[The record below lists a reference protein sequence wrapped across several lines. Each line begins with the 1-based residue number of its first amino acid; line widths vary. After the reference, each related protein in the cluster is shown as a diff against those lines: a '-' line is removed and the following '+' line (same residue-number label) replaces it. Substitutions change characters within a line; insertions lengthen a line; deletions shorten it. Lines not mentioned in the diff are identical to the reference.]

1 MLILVF
7 QRFGHSRHPKSV
19 CPFFVSIGF
28 LRSKRQVYALSCCS
42 VRSTSCARHATPLW
56 VPRSPADARAALHG
70 MPPWFWQ
77 ALLRWEHGSQPP
89 AEHRGP
95 LKIKLEDS
103 ELGDGKLSLLPFLLF
118 FIVSLDKI
126 TSVSILVL
134 RMQFLGEQKPR
145 SIQSSSQFSHSKHSF
160 FGYWPEYDRLII
172 CGEFSLD
179 KTSVFWHFLVKDIGV
194 FFGDSSAFVRHF
206 GVGRSEEWWLTS
218 LTVASLGGCSG
229 HWGGGTG
236 CWGNGLS
243 RAHGSQIVE
252 VSLLLGMLRR
262 VVLDKLL
269 HLCWCRNAGNGFQ
282 SEQLWKLEGVFFS
295 IFFVWG
301 EFVTKRCGKL
311 HMAGWS
317 GRDLTMRLPYRST
330 RGNPTSSAQ
339 HRIWQRDPCQRP
351 RSCFPMGCGMR
362 TNSFATTLWFDL
374 GGWLSLW
381 YGDCL
386 ICFWSEKVAA
396 FHSCCRNCPEPTET
410 SLNTTNL
417 AAISL
422 FLKLSM
428 QQTQNHQC
436 LRLGL
441 GLICDFR
448 CISLDF
454 SGRNSMTFIWGF
466 FIPQLPLWFHFHS
479 HQENVEPFVNAL
491 LKLSGPCTECLVA
504 FDTALQRWGAYDT
517 FLELAKQHWHVEAW

>member
-1 MLILVF
+1 MVTSAVDEVEIVEDVVTLRPLFEETLAAPNCSKLELDFGSGGMDVFEKPCFFFSIFCYFFFWTSTCVLILVF
-7 QRFGHSRHPKSV
+7 QRFGQQASKICVS
-19 CPFFVSIGF
+19 FFCFDWGF

-77 ALLRWEHGSQPP
+77 ALLRWEQ
-89 AEHRGP
+89 EVNLQQNTLP
-95 LKIKLEDS
+95 LKIKLKIASWVIENC
-103 ELGDGKLSLLPFLLF
+103 LCCLFLLF

-206 GVGRSEEWWLTS
+206 GVGRSKEWWLPS
-218 LTVASLGGCSG
+218 LTVASLGGSSG

-252 VSLLLGMLRR
+252 VSLLLGRLRR
-262 VVLDKLL
+262 VFVKLL
-269 HLCWCRNAGNGFQ
+269 PLFLRNAGNGFQ

-295 IFFVWG
+295 IFFVGWVCKQKVWKASHG
-301 EFVTKRCGKL
+301 GMIWTGSHHEVTL
-311 HMAGWS
+311 QI
-317 GRDLTMRLPYRST
+317 Y
-330 RGNPTSSAQ
+330 
-339 HRIWQRDPCQRP
+339 QR
-351 RSCFPMGCGMR
+351 
-362 TNSFATTLWFDL
+362 
-374 GGWLSLW
+374 
-381 YGDCL
+381 
-386 ICFWSEKVAA
+386 
-396 FHSCCRNCPEPTET
+396 
-410 SLNTTNL
+410 
-417 AAISL
+417 
-422 FLKLSM
+422 
-428 QQTQNHQC
+428 
-436 LRLGL
+436 
-441 GLICDFR
+441 
-448 CISLDF
+448 
-454 SGRNSMTFIWGF
+454 
-466 FIPQLPLWFHFHS
+466 
-479 HQENVEPFVNAL
+479 
-491 LKLSGPCTECLVA
+491 
-504 FDTALQRWGAYDT
+504 
-517 FLELAKQHWHVEAW
+517 